1 MSKRRRKRK
10 QRQGR
15 RSASSSSGPSA
26 GSTPSGPAAS
36 TAPSDT
42 ASGQTSTS
50 TQEAPAA
57 REPIVPWRDRVRGI
71 LDSVRGYAHREHA
84 EAIEAVIRAQLG
96 DPATANPADVARLV
110 DALICTSG
118 SAGDGRSIAAV
129 HAADTEALE
138 KVDRDQLRR
147 WERERGR
154 GVFIAQRCFQERIE
168 AFDPLEGA
176 GLTLH
181 LLERLGAGRAAE
193 VQPGTVVTATY
204 VPYVARVVAIGLV
217 EFFADP
223 KAMDLF
229 RSQVQASGAAWHEPP
244 PPPPVAGR

>member
-15 RSASSSSGPSA
+15 RASAASAAPA
-26 GSTPSGPAAS
+26 GSPSSPA
-36 TAPSDT
+36 
-42 ASGQTSTS
+42 STS

-57 REPIVPWRDRVRGI
+57 RTPIVPWRDRVRGI

-84 EAIEAVIRAQLG
+84 GSIEAVIRAQLG
-96 DPATANPADVARLV
+96 DPAKAHPADVTRLV
-110 DALICTSG
+110 DALICTPG
-118 SAGDGRSIAAV
+118 SAGDGRSIAAA
-129 HAADTEALE
+129 HASATTDGEGLE

-154 GVFIAQRCFQERIE
+154 GVFIVQRCFTERIE

-193 VQPGTVVTATY
+193 VQTGTVVTATY

-223 KAMDLF
+223 KALELF

>member
-15 RSASSSSGPSA
+15 RAAASAAPASR
-26 GSTPSGPAAS
+26 PSGQA
-36 TAPSDT
+36 
-42 ASGQTSTS
+42 STS

-57 REPIVPWRDRVRGI
+57 RTPIVPWRERVRAI

-84 EAIEAVIRAQLG
+84 ESIEAVTRAQLG
-96 DPATANPADVARLV
+96 DPAKAHPADVTRLV
-110 DALICTSG
+110 DALICTPG

-129 HAADTEALE
+129 HASDSTGEDALE

-154 GVFIAQRCFQERIE
+154 GVFIVQRCFAERIE

-193 VQPGTVVTATY
+193 VQTGTVVTATY

-217 EFFADP
+217 EFFGDP
-223 KAMDLF
+223 KALELF